1 MKKKTVKIIFSAILI
16 VAVMSAMSLCA
27 FADGNVAGAI
37 EGTWK
42 SASGQIKTVVAVY
55 MYLRDRAGKD
65 GSYEDKKYHNVVF
78 VGTDE
83 NGIPK
88 QASVRSTLKQ
98 TSYYVL
104 KDEVFEMFVDNGF
117 TYEEA
122 AHNTNLA
129 IGSLRDDF
137 STLPDAI
144 KENLNKAVHL
154 WSKYFCI
161 VQILNKY
168 ILDWYQKNYPKEYK
182 EVYLEYHQSE

>member
-1 MKKKTVKIIFSAILI
+1 MIYSLGDRTGILHSEI
-16 VAVMSAMSLCA
+16 PLC
-27 FADGNVAGAI
+27 
-37 EGTWK
+37 
-42 SASGQIKTVVAVY
+42 
-55 MYLRDRAGKD
+55 
-65 GSYEDKKYHNVVF
+65 DKKLWYNFWQSINEDMQAKNDVDQPRIDNLSENHTF
-78 VGTDE
+78 YEITRALGYFHGTFTE
-83 NGIPK
+83 QKNMEH
-88 QASVRSTLKQ
+88 LKQ

-129 IGSLRDDF
+129 IGSLRGDF